1 MFREARGEN
10 LCLLR
15 SNVDAAAFAIEEHA
29 AVNQGENRVVTAH
42 AYALAGVE
50 LGAALADDDVTGD
63 DGLAAELL
71 DAETLAAG
79 IAPVA
84 DGTLTFFMCHSE
96 IKAV

>member
-1 MFREARGEN
+1 MSQTVREG
-10 LCLLR
+10 LSLLR
-15 SNVDAAAFAIEEHA
+15 SNVDAAAFAVEEHA
-29 AVNQGENRVVTAH
+29 AVDEGENRVVTAH
-42 AYALAGVE
+42 TDTLTGVE

-71 DAETLAAG
+71 NAETLAAG
-79 IAPVA
+79 IAPVT